1 MNKKVYYNCLYDY
14 YKDLLTEKQRN
25 YFEEY
30 YFNDFSLQ
38 EIGENENVSRNAVFN
53 QVKNVEE
60 KLDEFESKLSLYNN
74 GLRIRELIKNID
86 EEKREEI
93 ERLI

>member
-1 MNKKVYYNCLYDY
+1 MNKKVYYNYLYDY
-14 YKDLLTEKQRN
+14 YKEKKRN
-25 YFEEY
+25 YFEDY

-53 QVKNVEE
+53 QVKSVEE
-60 KLDEFESKLSLYNN
+60 KLEEFESKLSLYQN
-74 GLRIRELIKNID
+74 GLKIKELIKD
-86 EEKREEI
+86 LEEEKREEI

>member
-1 MNKKVYYNCLYDY
+1 MNKKVYYNYLYDY
-14 YKDLLTEKQRN
+14 YKELLTEKQRN

-53 QVKNVEE
+53 QVKSVEE
-60 KLDEFESKLSLYNN
+60 KLEEFESKLSLYQNS
-74 GLRIRELIKNID
+74 LKIRELIKELD
-86 EEKREEI
+86 KEKREEI

>member
-1 MNKKVYYNCLYDY
+1 MNKKVYYNFLYDY
-14 YKDLLTEKQRN
+14 YKELLTEKQRN
-25 YFEEY
+25 YFEDY

-53 QVKNVEE
+53 QVKSVEE
-60 KLDEFESKLSLYNN
+60 KLEEFESKLSLYQNS
-74 GLRIRELIKNID
+74 LKIRELISDLD

>member
-1 MNKKVYYNCLYDY
+1 MNKKVYYNYLYDY
-14 YKDLLTEKQRN
+14 YKDLLTEKQRT
-25 YFEEY
+25 YFEDY

-60 KLDEFESKLSLYNN
+60 KLEEFESKLSLYKN
-74 GLRIRELIKNID
+74 GLRIRELIKDID
-86 EEKREEI
+86 KEKREEI

>member
-1 MNKKVYYNCLYDY
+1 MNKKVYYNYLYDY
-14 YKDLLTEKQRN
+14 YKELLTEKQRN
-25 YFEEY
+25 YFEDY

-53 QVKNVEE
+53 QVKSVEE
-60 KLDEFESKLSLYNN
+60 KLEEFESKLSLYQN
-74 GLRIRELIKNID
+74 GLKIKELIKD
-86 EEKREEI
+86 LEEEKREEI

>member
-1 MNKKVYYNCLYDY
+1 MNKKVYYNYLYDY
-14 YKDLLTEKQRN
+14 YKDLLTEKQRT
-25 YFEEY
+25 YFEDY

-60 KLDEFESKLSLYNN
+60 KLEEFESKLSLYNN
-74 GLRIRELIKNID
+74 GLRIRELIKDID
-86 EEKREEI
+86 KEKREEI